1 MAHLAKGAAT
11 VGESGSMFGSLP
23 TNSGT
28 AITVGPA
35 DNIWAVIKTV
45 LNETNSN
52 IISQP
57 FGIVS
62 NRKQYTYNSGERRG
76 YLGSYQG
83 SQGLRSYEY
92 LNADNVVEIT
102 PSINKN
108 GIIDLIIHIDFSDFT
123 APNKTGDSKAT
134 RTTRKIETRVS
145 MAAGEVLILG
155 GLGRS
160 RLTETHYRTP
170 FLSRIPIIGNLFKNR
185 KKDSDKQHLYFF
197 IRPSLIKPEF
207 HSATDDYTQFKI
219 DYAKHQ
225 IFNFQ
230 KRSDL
235 SDPIQQF
242 FFKPRNTSSRQARDN
257 IKNKRFSWIDNFTER
272 KHQPRSVD
280 MKNDEYYQSKQKV
293 FEQLRAKKEQK
304 GWSLSA

>member
-1 MAHLAKGAAT
+1 
-11 VGESGSMFGSLP
+11 MFGSLP

-280 MKNDEYYQSKQKV
+280 MKIDEYYQSKQKV